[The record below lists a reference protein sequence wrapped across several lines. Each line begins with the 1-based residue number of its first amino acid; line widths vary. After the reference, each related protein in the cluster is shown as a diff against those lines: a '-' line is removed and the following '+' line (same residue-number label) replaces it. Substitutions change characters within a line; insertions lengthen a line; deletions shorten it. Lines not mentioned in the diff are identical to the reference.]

1 MRRLSVSK
9 GMDDNREYHIA
20 IAPGEMPELVLLPG
34 DPGRSQKIAE
44 QFFDDPIEVARN
56 REYWSFRGTYKGI
69 PVGVCST
76 GIGCPSAAIAIE
88 ELVRVGCRVFV
99 RVGTAGAIDPKLQA
113 GDLVILTS
121 AVRDDGT
128 SRQYI
133 PLEFPAIAD
142 PRLVVSLMEA
152 ANATG
157 STYYVG
163 VGHSKDSF
171 YSEFPEMTA
180 DAETTRKKWE
190 NMKHAGVLATE
201 MEAAALFVIGHLRG
215 VQVGTICV
223 IVGENIEREAK
234 IVGKPPLD
242 KLVTIALDA
251 MIGLRK

>member
-1 MRRLSVSK
+1 
-9 GMDDNREYHIA
+9 MDDGREYHIG

-44 QFFDDPIEVARN
+44 EFFDDPIEVAKN
-56 REYWSFRGTYKGI
+56 REYWSFRGTYKGE

-88 ELVRVGCRVFV
+88 ELVNVGCRVFV
-99 RVGTAGAIDPKLQA
+99 RVGTAGAIDPKLKA
-113 GDLVILTS
+113 GDLVIFTA
-121 AVRDDGT
+121 AVRDEGT
-128 SRQYI
+128 SRQYV
-133 PLEFPAIAD
+133 PLEFPAVAD
-142 PRLVVSLMEA
+142 PQLVLSLMEA
-152 ANATG
+152 AKATD

-171 YSEFPEMTA
+171 YSEFPDMTA
-180 DAETTRKKWE
+180 DADATRKKWE

-201 MEAAALFVIGHLRG
+201 MEAATLFVVGHLRG

-234 IVGKPPLD
+234 IVGKPPLER
-242 KLVTIALDA
+242 LVTVALDA
-251 MIGLRK
+251 MIGLRE